1 MISGHG
7 KLKAMINPA
16 EQSSLVTGT
25 AAGWWTNDTKTELL
39 KKMQSAITGS
49 EESVAAYM
57 EFCELVAEEVPYI
70 VFGTGKTLTY
80 TQPNVELNYE
90 GIIGYYWNTYFTD

>member
-1 MISGHG
+1 
-7 KLKAMINPA
+7 
-16 EQSSLVTGT
+16 
-25 AAGWWTNDTKTELL
+25 
-39 KKMQSAITGS
+39 MQSAITGS